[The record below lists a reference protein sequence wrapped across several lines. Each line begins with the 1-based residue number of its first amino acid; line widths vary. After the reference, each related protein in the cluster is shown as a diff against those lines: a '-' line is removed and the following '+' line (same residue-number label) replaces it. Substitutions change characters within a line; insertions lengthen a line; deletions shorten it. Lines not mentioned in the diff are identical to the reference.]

1 MLSLDPPFMVISYPP
16 ETAAF
21 GGVGFSFEE
30 PYNLQRLNNEITNV
44 VKSIG
49 NSLRTAYEVK
59 TIVSHPQLNLLSTK
73 VTPIEAELDKRSYI
87 IDVRY
92 SKHDA
97 VKMMRNVLGRM
108 IAEKK
113 DNAILVRDNYE
124 GLYIFSKL
132 KDRFDPVSTGELLKS
147 TKRILFETARQNCK
161 ILRTDITPYYLEVDV
176 EIEKPKF
183 ELST

>member
-1 MLSLDPPFMVISYPP
+1 MLSLDPPFTVISCPP

-30 PYNLQRLNNEITNV
+30 PYNLQRLNNEITNIV
-44 VKSIG
+44 ESIG

-73 VTPIEAELDKRSYI
+73 VTPIEAELDRRSYI

-97 VKMMRNVLGRM
+97 AKMMRNVLGRM

-113 DNAILVRDNYE
+113 DNAILVRDNNE
-124 GLYIFSKL
+124 GLYLFHKL
-132 KDRFDPVSTGELLKS
+132 KEKFDPVSTGDLIKS
-147 TKRILFETARQNCK
+147 TKRLLFETAGQKCK
-161 ILRTDITPYYLEVDV
+161 ALRTDITPYYLEVDV
-176 EIEKPKF
+176 EIQPPKF